1 MKTSGLILLGNVVG
15 HDMKDV
21 GMEKKWLQVSVFYI
35 LVFSGYKV
43 NTDSDLSLRYLQALV
58 FLC

>member
-15 HDMKDV
+15 HDMEDV

-35 LVFSGYKV
+35 LVLSGYEV